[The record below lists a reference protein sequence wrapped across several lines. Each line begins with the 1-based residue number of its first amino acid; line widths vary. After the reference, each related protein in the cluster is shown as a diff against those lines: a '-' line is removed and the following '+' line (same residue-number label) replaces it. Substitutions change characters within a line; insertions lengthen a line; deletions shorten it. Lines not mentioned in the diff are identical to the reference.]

1 MTYNS
6 LSTSL
11 PQVIHNSTEWMPI
24 AARWTASK
32 SGYQLPFLSPIFD
45 QTFILCSNSVFSIN
59 TVQIRFFI
67 IPPDRQAL
75 SVPTIPFQQFREMWL
90 DPIFETF
97 SALAIHEAVHNELVS
112 VYEREFIEE
121 MLNHPTPRII
131 IHKDSQLDA
140 TEHILRNTI
149 EAKISKYTKY
159 NPLINNA
166 NDRGEVKTLSYIAVK
181 GLLYFATNDNNT
193 IN

>member
-1 MTYNS
+1 MLFRS
-6 LSTSL
+6 
-11 PQVIHNSTEWMPI
+11 
-24 AARWTASK
+24 
-32 SGYQLPFLSPIFD
+32 QLPFLSPIFD